1 MTLRQNR
8 AKNNLNEGKI
18 VSVPMGPLNGDLIEH
33 FGPLGFDAIWLEGEH
48 GPVDFNNIPDLTR
61 ACDLWNMTPI
71 VRVHQNE
78 PATIYRT
85 FDLGAQGITV
95 PHVNTKKEAL
105 SVVDSGKFAPLGH
118 RGSFT
123 SRQGIGVK
131 NYYSQAN
138 DPTML
143 IILIEDI
150 VAVNNLDEILEV
162 ENIDVFFVAPGDL
175 AQTMGYPGEAG
186 RTEVKKVVAEAI
198 KKDGGPDAVSL
209 RVAEQYVNQFGNLAK
224 ENNTMIIPSNLG
236 DISSV
241 IATAM
246 SVIDQ
251 SKK

>member
-105 SVVDSGKFAPLGH
+105 SVVDSGKFAPLGN

-138 DPTML
+138 DQTML

-150 VAVNNLDEILEV
+150 VAVNNLDEILTV
-162 ENIDVFFVAPGDL
+162 PGIDFFSGGPWDVA
-175 AQTMGYPGEAG
+175 QSMGYSPGEENTPEIVKATEDARAKVNASGKHFFDQIAETVEVMDLLINAG
-186 RTEVKKVVAEAI
+186 
-198 KKDGGPDAVSL
+198 
-209 RVAEQYVNQFGNLAK
+209 
-224 ENNTMIIPSNLG
+224 
-236 DISSV
+236 
-241 IATAM
+241 TALLEKHGRKPGIM
-246 SVIDQ
+246 L
-251 SKK
+251 

>member
-105 SVVDSGKFAPLGH
+105 SVVDSGKFAPLGN

-138 DPTML
+138 DQTML

-150 VAVNNLDEILEV
+150 FAVNNHAEILEV

-198 KKDGGPDAVSL
+198 KKITSSGRTAGTLAGTDAVGEYIDLGARFFSFSYL
-209 RVAEQYVNQFGNLAK
+209 PWLAEGAEKFHEAVTKA
-224 ENNTMIIPSNLG
+224 
-236 DISSV
+236 V
-241 IATAM
+241 R
-246 SVIDQ
+246 
-251 SKK
+251 